1 MTKYEA
7 TRMIDL
13 LLLIEN
19 LVNKKSAVALMS
31 LLADFV

>member
-13 LLLIEN
+13 LLLIIN